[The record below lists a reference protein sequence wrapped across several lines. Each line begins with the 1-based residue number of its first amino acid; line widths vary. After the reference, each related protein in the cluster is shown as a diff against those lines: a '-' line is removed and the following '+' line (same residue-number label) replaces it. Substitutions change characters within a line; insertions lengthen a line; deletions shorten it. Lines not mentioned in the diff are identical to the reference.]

1 MNGPENR
8 QIKESNLSIYPL
20 EPKFFNVR
28 GSKMPKKEQY
38 PLLQRATVA
47 KMLPLMDVQNVSL
60 AARGRTPSATPQG
73 FTEAFFNDALDNM
86 ATSRTTYRERRKG
99 YISRAYTAKTRLY
112 TAAGDPTRA
121 HLSLIAWAYSPDPQ
135 GLKKYIVQSKAK
147 NTRYTRYLG
156 RS

>member
-1 MNGPENR
+1 MNGPENKR
-8 QIKESNLSIYPL
+8 IRGLNLSIYPR

-38 PLLQRATVA
+38 PLLKRATVA
-47 KMLPLMDVQNVSL
+47 KMLPLMDAQNVSI
-60 AARGRTPSATPQG
+60 AARGRIPSATPQG

-86 ATSRTTYRERRKG
+86 ATSQTTYRDRRRG
-99 YISRAYTAKTRLY
+99 YISRAYTGKTRLY

-121 HLSLIAWAYSPDPQ
+121 HLALIAWAYSPDPQ

-147 NTRYTRYLG
+147 NREHRRYLG
-156 RS
+156 R